1 MRRNRLSCKHARK
14 QAFKFRP
21 ALDALSLVL
30 YNHRFK
36 GENFMEKSRL
46 GLLQTEAI
54 ATLSDAEL
62 AAFERSVVKK
72 GYVYYSDTPKVFA
85 FKTGSAKLSFFEDGE
100 EFIMNYLQKGG
111 ITILNE
117 ICALEF
123 LEDSEIYTIDVDGLG
138 EILQNKEFCEIYI
151 KILTNI
157 ILMQRKI
164 TRSILF
170 ENAKGRIASFLIE
183 LANEQNFHQNGFKYV
198 FLPFSLK
205 VLASF
210 IGLKRQS
217 TSTAFNELVKDN
229 VIKKVSQHEFLILD
243 YNKLLDYCV

>member
-1 MRRNRLSCKHARK
+1 MLSFFGGYMK
-14 QAFKFRP
+14 
-21 ALDALSLVL
+21 
-30 YNHRFK
+30 
-36 GENFMEKSRL
+36 KSRL
-46 GLLQTEAI
+46 GLLQTEVI
-54 ATLSDAEL
+54 DTLSDAEL
-62 AAFERSVVKK
+62 AAFERTVVKK
-72 GYVYYSDTPKVFA
+72 GYVFYSETPKVFI
-85 FKTGSAKLSFFEDGE
+85 FKSGQAKLSFFEDGE
-100 EFIMNYLQKGG
+100 EFIINYLKKDN

-123 LEDSEIYTIDVDGLG
+123 LEDSEVYSIDVENIGI
-138 EILQNKEFCEIYI
+138 ILSNNDFCEAYI
-151 KILTNI
+151 KILTDI

-229 VIKKVSQHEFLILD
+229 IIKKVSQHECLILD
-243 YNKLLDYCV
+243 YNKLLSYCV